1 MTEELYMRRCF
12 ELAERAIGYT
22 YPNPLVGAVIVH
34 NGEIIGE
41 GYHKF
46 YGGPHA
52 EVNAINSVKE
62 QDLLKESTIYVN
74 LEPCSHY
81 GKTPPCADL
90 IVSKQFKRVVISN
103 KDPFPEV
110 CGRGIKKLEDAG
122 IEVVC
127 GVLEVVAAG
136 DLQTFCSP
144 LINLY
149 WG

>member
-110 CGRGIKKLEDAG
+110 CGRGIKKLEKLEKG
-122 IEVVC
+122 T
-127 GVLEVVAAG
+127 VLFSNFFLRVSFERWKREP
-136 DLQTFCSP
+136 SP
-144 LINLY
+144 FPFFL
-149 WG
+149 